1 MTIDNRVYNEQATGM
16 LERQA
21 TTEGTSSISGGGGRR
36 DDEAGGIVGGGGG
49 GGDNTDLLAREELT
63 MNTPL
68 QRLIHTKWEEAHIRF
83 NVQPS
88 MLSYLFCTTP

>member
-21 TTEGTSSISGGGGRR
+21 TTEGGMATMTAGGVRR
-36 DDEAGGIVGGGGG
+36 DDEAG
-49 GGDNTDLLAREELT
+49 GGDNTDLLVREELT

>member
-21 TTEGTSSISGGGGRR
+21 TTEGGMATMTAGGGRR
-36 DDEAGGIVGGGGG
+36 DDEAGG
-49 GGDNTDLLAREELT
+49 GDNTDLLVREELT